1 MWVTGAHPT
10 PEYPL
15 PSQVVWGRVKLPYT
29 ALATLEH
36 WNHRGA
42 HPVSSGSRHVLEGQS
57 DTSLTPC
64 SQLAHQKRH

>member
-42 HPVSSGSRHVLEGQS
+42 HPGAVAPGMFWKGKVTH
-57 DTSLTPC
+57 P
-64 SQLAHQKRH
+64 